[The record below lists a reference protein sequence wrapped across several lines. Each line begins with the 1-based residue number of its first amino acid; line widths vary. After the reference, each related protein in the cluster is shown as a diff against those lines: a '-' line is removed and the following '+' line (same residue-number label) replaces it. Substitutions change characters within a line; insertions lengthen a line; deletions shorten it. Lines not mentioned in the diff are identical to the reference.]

1 MALEWGN
8 FFIAAAGAS
17 AALGGFIIV
26 AVSVSVDRMI
36 AIPGMTSRAAAA
48 IALLVLVAVVSL
60 VSLIPHQPLLALGA
74 ETAVLGLGV
83 VAFATDSFVRLLG
96 RDSGNTV
103 GQALVKGGIGL
114 VPAVSFVVGG
124 VLTAT
129 GSVAGLGFV
138 AAGTVLALIVSV
150 VNAWVVLVE
159 IRR

>member
-1 MALEWGN
+1 MALDWGN

-48 IALLVLVAVVSL
+48 IALLVLVVVVSL
-60 VSLIPHQPLLALGA
+60 VSLIPHQPALAFGA
-74 ETAVLGLGV
+74 ETAVLGLGAV
-83 VAFATDSFVRLLG
+83 GFSADSLVRLLN
-96 RDSGNTV
+96 RDSGNTLRE
-103 GQALVKGGIGL
+103 ALVKGAIGL
-114 VPAVSFVVGG
+114 VPALCFVVGG
-124 VLTAT
+124 VLIALA
-129 GSVAGLGFV
+129 SEAGLGLV
-138 AAGTVLALIVSV
+138 AAGTVLALVVAV